1 MATTEELKELH
12 AYGYDSGDVLRWIP
26 DRQRRGEEKV
36 IGGSYRRF
44 FMKAVRPHL
53 EPSSTVLELGPG
65 RGSWTRALL
74 RYVPEGRVETVDLL
88 DVTPWL
94 RPERYDG
101 RLVCHRTEGDDS
113 FADVADASIDVFFS
127 FGVLC
132 HNTTPAIGQI
142 MREALPTMRPGGV
155 AVHEYGDWHKL
166 ERLGW
171 TDDRHGVPAF
181 CRDLPDEDPRQCW
194 PRNDPDTMAAVCRDA
209 GWIVED
215 ADLDLFRRDSVIRL
229 RAPG

>member
-1 MATTEELKELH
+1 MATTEELKHLH
-12 AYGYDSGDVLRWIP
+12 AYGYDSGSVLRRLP
-26 DRQRRGEEKV
+26 DRQRRGEERV

-44 FMKAVRPHL
+44 FMEAVRPHL
-53 EPSSTVLELGPG
+53 EPGSTVLELGPG

-74 RYVPEGRVETVDLL
+74 RYVTQGTVHTVDLL

-94 RPERYDG
+94 QPERHDG
-101 RLVCHRTEGDDS
+101 RLVCHQADDS
-113 FADVADASIDVFFS
+113 SFSMLDDGSIDLFFS

-132 HNTTPAIGQI
+132 HNTVPAIGEI
-142 MREALPTMRPGGV
+142 MRGALPKMRPGGI

-181 CRDLPDEDPRQCW
+181 CRELPDEHPRNCW
-194 PRNDPDTMAAVCRDA
+194 PRNDPDTMAAACSEA
-209 GWIVED
+209 GWVVEA
-215 ADLDLFRRDSVIRL
+215 ADLGLFRRDSVIRL
-229 RAPG
+229 RAPER